1 MGEGLRV
8 REAELIK
15 RASAGDR
22 AAFDD
27 LVRQHI
33 KDTYRQLHRLVGN
46 HEDAED
52 LTQDCFVKAYR
63 SLRFYRGEGTF
74 SAWLGRIAVHLA
86 RDHHR
91 QRGRQL
97 RTVALDRVEVEP
109 AARQTE
115 ELTQRELIRH
125 VGQAVDDLPSS
136 LRAALVLR
144 VLEGRDYEDVARATG
159 MKRGT
164 VRTQVMKARKR
175 LMAALRPWL
184 GGELR

>member
-1 MGEGLRV
+1 MGESLRV
-8 REAELIK
+8 GEAELLV

-22 AAFDD
+22 AAFDE
-27 LVRQHI
+27 LVRHRFGEI
-33 KDTYRQLHRLVGN
+33 YRLLHRLVGN

-52 LTQDCFVKAYR
+52 LAQDCFVKAYR

-74 SAWLGRIAVHLA
+74 AAWLARIAVHLA

-91 QRGRQL
+91 HRGRQL
-97 RTVALDRVEVEP
+97 RTIALELAEVEP
-109 AARQTE
+109 AARPTE
-115 ELTQRELIRH
+115 ELTQREL
-125 VGQAVDDLPSS
+125 VGLVGDAVEDLPSN

-175 LMAALRPWL
+175 LMASLRPWL
-184 GGELR
+184 GGEAR